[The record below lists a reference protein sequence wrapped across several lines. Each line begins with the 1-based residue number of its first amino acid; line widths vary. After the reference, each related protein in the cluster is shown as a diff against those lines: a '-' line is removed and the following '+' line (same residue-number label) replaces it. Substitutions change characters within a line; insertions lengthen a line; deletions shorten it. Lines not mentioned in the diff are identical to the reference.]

1 MKKKLWGISLAA
13 ALAIGL
19 TACGGS
25 QETADTQQAAP
36 STTAA
41 GTTKETENETE
52 AQAEETG
59 DEGGEGGMTWDM
71 AEEILTHISDP
82 RFPDLTVNVLDY
94 GAVADDDKL
103 DTQAIQKAI
112 DEVSEKGGGKVVIP
126 KGTYDTGAITL
137 KDNVNLCLEDKET
150 KLQFT
155 QDINH
160 DNYPL
165 VYSHWEGQPM
175 YNYSAFIYAKDAVN
189 IALTGQGTLD
199 GQAGDGTPWCWMS
212 RDYMTDYQDDDRTA
226 LINMNNDRVPVEE
239 RIFGEGHFLRP
250 NFIQVIGCENV
261 LVEGVTLLRSP
272 MWEVNPV
279 LCTNVT
285 VRGIH
290 ISTKAANNDGIDPE
304 SSNYVLIEDNY
315 FDTGDDCIAIKSGR
329 NADGRA
335 TNTPSQN
342 IIIRNNIFADGHGG
356 ITIGSEVSG
365 GVNNVFAD
373 NNQFNSPNLKY
384 ALRFKT
390 NAVRGGI
397 IENIYLRNTTIQS
410 VSDAVVHATMLYEE
424 GRHGDY
430 MPQFRNITIE
440 NLKSTGGDFGIF
452 VEAFEDV
459 PVTGLVMR
467 NVELN
472 EVENPLRAVNWEN
485 PVLENVVINGMK
497 YPAPSDT
504 RMDGIPSAGRVVKAD
519 SILLGG
525 DPASLNYTW
534 QVSDK
539 KDGTYETAGQGQEWT
554 LPEGLEGRYLK
565 VTASDENGNQNT
577 SIAYTILPTGPVCG
591 VEEGNALSGSVMRLA
606 AKGLL
611 DPAATVD
618 LGQEVTRY
626 DVAKMLAGM
635 WNLTQPKGDVE
646 LKDLTAKDGQYAIA
660 AAVIEK
666 GMMDLKDGAF
676 APEDPVTRQELAD
689 IAIKSCGAPYDE
701 TTFWATPTYD
711 DTDDIDV
718 YYHTNVATCDDFGF
732 MKAAEGNEFEPKK
745 NADFAIVIDVLD
757 KVAVYA
763 RR

>member
-1 MKKKLWGISLAA
+1 MIKKMWGISLAGV
-13 ALAIGL
+13 LAMGL
-19 TACGGS
+19 TACSGS
-25 QETADTQQAAP
+25 QEAADTQP
-36 STTAA
+36 SQTAVE
-41 GTTKETENETE
+41 TTKETETETQAE
-52 AQAEETG
+52 TKAQEETG
-59 DEGGEGGMTWDM
+59 DGGMTWDM

-82 RFPDLTVNVLDY
+82 EFPDLTVSVLDY
-94 GAVADDDKL
+94 GATADDGKL
-103 DTQAIQKAI
+103 DTEAIQKAI
-112 DEVSEKGGGKVVIP
+112 DEVSKKGGGKVVIP
-126 KGTYDTGAITL
+126 KGVYDTGAITL

-155 QDINH
+155 QEINH

-189 IALTGQGTLD
+189 IALTGEGTLD

-212 RDYMTDYQDDDRTA
+212 RDYMTDYQDEDRTA
-226 LINMNNDRVPVEE
+226 LINMNNNRVPIEE
-239 RIFGEGHFLRP
+239 RVFGEGHFLRP

-261 LVEGVTLLRSP
+261 LVEGITLLRSP

-390 NAVRGGI
+390 NAVRGGV

-430 MPQFRNITIE
+430 MPQFKNITIE

-472 EVENPLRAVNWEN
+472 EVENPLRAVNWED

-504 RMDGIPSAGRVVKAD
+504 RMDGIPSAGSVVKAD
-519 SILLGG
+519 AILLGG
-525 DPASLNYTW
+525 DPESLDYTW
-534 QVSDK
+534 QAADQ
-539 KDGTYETAGQGQEWT
+539 KDGTYETVGQGQEWT
-554 LPEGLEGRYLK
+554 LPEGLEGKYLK

-577 SIAYTILPTGPVCG
+577 SIAYTILTNGPVCG
-591 VEEGNALSGSVMRLA
+591 VEEGDALGDSVRRLA

-611 DPAATVD
+611 DPSVTVD
-618 LGQEVTRY
+618 LEKEVTRY

-646 LKDLTAKDGQYAIA
+646 LKDLTAQDEQYNIA

-711 DTDDIDV
+711 DLDEIDV

-732 MKAAEGNEFEPKK
+732 MKAAGGNTFEPKK
-745 NADFAIVIDVLD
+745 NADFAIVIEVLD
-757 KVAVYA
+757 KVAMYA

>member
-1 MKKKLWGISLAA
+1 MIKKMWGISLAGV
-13 ALAIGL
+13 LAMGL
-19 TACGGS
+19 TACSGS
-25 QETADTQQAAP
+25 QEAADIQPSQTAVE
-36 STTAA
+36 
-41 GTTKETENETE
+41 TTKETETETQAE
-52 AQAEETG
+52 TKAQEETG
-59 DEGGEGGMTWDM
+59 DGGMTWDM

-82 RFPDLTVNVLDY
+82 EFPDLTVSVLDY
-94 GAVADDDKL
+94 GATADDGKL
-103 DTQAIQKAI
+103 DTEAIQKAI
-112 DEVSEKGGGKVVIP
+112 DEVSKKGGGKVVIP
-126 KGTYDTGAITL
+126 KGVYDTGAITL

-155 QDINH
+155 QEINH

-189 IALTGQGTLD
+189 IALTGEGTLD

-212 RDYMTDYQDDDRTA
+212 RDYMTDYQDEDRTA
-226 LINMNNDRVPVEE
+226 LINMNNNRVPIEE
-239 RIFGEGHFLRP
+239 RVFGEGHFLRP

-261 LVEGVTLLRSP
+261 LVEGITLLRSP

-390 NAVRGGI
+390 NAVRGGV

-430 MPQFRNITIE
+430 MPQFKNITIE

-472 EVENPLRAVNWEN
+472 EVENPLRAVNWED

-504 RMDGIPSAGRVVKAD
+504 RMDGIPSAGSVVKAD
-519 SILLGG
+519 AILLGG
-525 DPASLNYTW
+525 DPESLDYTW
-534 QVSDK
+534 QTADQ
-539 KDGTYETAGQGQEWT
+539 KDGTYETVGQGQEWT
-554 LPEGLEGRYLK
+554 LPEGLEGKYLK

-577 SIAYTILPTGPVCG
+577 SIAYTILPNGPVCG
-591 VEEGNALSGSVMRLA
+591 VEAGDALGDSVRRLA
-606 AKGLL
+606 AKRLL
-611 DPAATVD
+611 DPSETVD
-618 LGQEVTRY
+618 LEKEVTRY

-646 LKDLTAKDGQYAIA
+646 LKDLTAQDEQYNIA

-676 APEDPVTRQELAD
+676 TPEDPVTRQELAD

-711 DTDDIDV
+711 DLDEIDV

-732 MKAAEGNEFEPKK
+732 MKAAGGNTFEPKK
-745 NADFAIVIDVLD
+745 NADFAIVIEVLD

>member
-1 MKKKLWGISLAA
+1 MIKKMWGISLAGV
-13 ALAIGL
+13 LAMGL
-19 TACGGS
+19 TACSGS
-25 QETADTQQAAP
+25 QEAADIQPSQTAVE
-36 STTAA
+36 
-41 GTTKETENETE
+41 TTKETETETQAE
-52 AQAEETG
+52 TKAQEETG
-59 DEGGEGGMTWDM
+59 DGGMTWDM

-82 RFPDLTVNVLDY
+82 EFPDLTVSVLDY
-94 GAVADDDKL
+94 GATADDGKL
-103 DTQAIQKAI
+103 DTEAIQKAI
-112 DEVSEKGGGKVVIP
+112 DEVSKKGGGKVVIP
-126 KGTYDTGAITL
+126 KGVYDTGAITL

-155 QDINH
+155 QEINH

-189 IALTGQGTLD
+189 IALTGEGTLD

-212 RDYMTDYQDDDRTA
+212 RDYMTDYQDEDRTA
-226 LINMNNDRVPVEE
+226 LINMNNNRVPIEE
-239 RIFGEGHFLRP
+239 RVFGEGHFLRP

-261 LVEGVTLLRSP
+261 LVEGITLLRSP

-390 NAVRGGI
+390 NAVRGGV

-430 MPQFRNITIE
+430 MPQFKNITIE

-472 EVENPLRAVNWEN
+472 EVENPLRAVNWED

-504 RMDGIPSAGRVVKAD
+504 RMDGIPSAGSVVKAD
-519 SILLGG
+519 AILLGG
-525 DPASLNYTW
+525 DPESLDYTW
-534 QVSDK
+534 QTADQ
-539 KDGTYETAGQGQEWT
+539 KDGTYETVGQGQEWT
-554 LPEGLEGRYLK
+554 LPEGLEGKYLK

-577 SIAYTILPTGPVCG
+577 SIAYTILSNGPVCG
-591 VEEGNALSGSVMRLA
+591 VEAGDALGDSVRRLA

-611 DPAATVD
+611 DPSETVD
-618 LGQEVTRY
+618 LEKEVTRY

-646 LKDLTAKDGQYAIA
+646 LKDLTAQDEQYNIA

-711 DTDDIDV
+711 DLDEIDV

-732 MKAAEGNEFEPKK
+732 MKAAGGNTFEPKK
-745 NADFAIVIDVLD
+745 NADFAIVIEVLD

>member
-1 MKKKLWGISLAA
+1 MMKKLWGVSLAA
-13 ALAIGL
+13 ALVTGL
-19 TACGGS
+19 TACSGS
-25 QETADTQQAAP
+25 PATTETQPVT
-36 STTAA
+36 TTAA
-41 GTTKETENETE
+41 ETVAETQETE
-52 AQAEETG
+52 AQTEPEKDEHG
-59 DEGGEGGMTWDM
+59 DESMSWDM
-71 AEEILTHISDP
+71 AEEILSHISDP
-82 RFPDLTVNVLDY
+82 VFPDYTVNVLDY
-94 GAVADDDKL
+94 GAVADDGEL
-103 DTQAIQKAI
+103 DTAAIQKAI
-112 DEVSEKGGGKVVIP
+112 DEVSQKGGGKVVIP

-150 KLQFT
+150 KVQFT
-155 QDINH
+155 QEISH
-160 DNYPL
+160 ENYPL

-189 IALTGQGTLD
+189 IALTGEGTLD

-226 LINMNNDRVPVEE
+226 LMNMNSNRVPIEE

-261 LVEGVTLLRSP
+261 LVEGITLLRSP

-365 GVNNVFAD
+365 GVRNVFAD

-390 NAVRGGI
+390 NAVRGGV

-430 MPQFRNITIE
+430 MPQFKNITIE

-452 VEAFEDV
+452 VEAFEEV

-472 EVENPLRAVNWEN
+472 EVENPLRAVNWQN

-504 RMDGIPSAGRVVKAD
+504 RMEGIPAAGMSVKAD
-519 SILLGG
+519 AILLGG
-525 DPASLNYTW
+525 DQTSLDYEW
-534 QVSDK
+534 MVSDE
-539 KDGTYETAGQGQEWT
+539 KDGTYKNAGEGMTWV
-554 LPEGLEGRYLK
+554 LPDGLEGKYLK
-565 VTASDENGNQNT
+565 VRASDANGNQNT

-591 VEEGNALSGSVMRLA
+591 VEKSSDLSDCVKRLA

-611 DPAATVD
+611 NPDENVELEKD
-618 LGQEVTRY
+618 VTRY
-626 DVAKMLAGM
+626 DVAVMLAGM
-635 WNLTQPKGDVE
+635 WNLTQPKGQVE
-646 LKDLTAKDGQYAIA
+646 LKDLTAQDEQYAIA

-676 APEDPVTRQELAD
+676 SPDEPVTRQELAD

-711 DTDDIDV
+711 DTEEIDV

-732 MKAAEGNEFEPKK
+732 MKADNANTFEPKK
-745 NADFAIVIDVLD
+745 NADFATVIDVLD

>member
-1 MKKKLWGISLAA
+1 MRKRVWGITLAA
-13 ALAIGL
+13 ALAVGL
-19 TACGGS
+19 TACAAGGK
-25 QETADTQQAAP
+25 TADTQTAAP
-36 STTAA
+36 SASA
-41 GTTKETENETE
+41 EAVKETERETE
-52 AQAEETG
+52 TAEEENG
-59 DEGGEGGMTWDM
+59 DSGMTWDM
-71 AEEILTHISDP
+71 ADEILSHISDP
-82 RFPDLTVNVLDY
+82 EFPDLTVNVLDY
-94 GAVADDDKL
+94 GAVADDGGL
-103 DTQAIQKAI
+103 DTEAIQTAI
-112 DEVSEKGGGKVVIP
+112 DEVSQKGGGKVVIP
-126 KGTYDTGAITL
+126 AGTYDTGAITL

-150 KLQFT
+150 RVQFT
-155 QDINH
+155 QDISH

-212 RDYMTDYQDDDRTA
+212 RDYMTDYQDEDRTA
-226 LINMNNDRVPVEE
+226 LINMNNSRVPVEE
-239 RIFGEGHFLRP
+239 RVFGEGHFLRP

-261 LVEGVTLLRSP
+261 LVEGITLLRSP

-356 ITIGSEVSG
+356 ITIGSEASG

-430 MPQFRNITIE
+430 MPQFKNITIE
-440 NLKSTGGDFGIF
+440 NLKSTGGNFGIF
-452 VEAFEDV
+452 VEAFEEV

-472 EVENPLRAVNWEN
+472 DVENPLRAVNWQD

-504 RMDGIPSAGRVVKAD
+504 RMEGIPAAGLTVEGDA
-519 SILLGG
+519 ILLGG
-525 DPASLNYTW
+525 DPAALNYTW
-534 QVSDK
+534 LVADD
-539 KDGTYETAGQGQEWT
+539 KDGTYENAGEGREWVI
-554 LPEGLEGRYLK
+554 PEGLEGKFLK
-565 VTASDENGNQNT
+565 VMASDGSGNQNT
-577 SIAYTILPTGPVCG
+577 SIAYAILPKGPVCN
-591 VEEGNALSGSVMRLA
+591 VEEGSELGACVKRLA

-611 DPAATVD
+611 NTAEDVAPEK
-618 LGQEVTRY
+618 EVTRY
-626 DVAKMLAGM
+626 DVARMLAGM
-635 WNLTQPKGDVE
+635 WNLTGPEGQVE
-646 LKDLTAKDGQYAIA
+646 LKDMTPQDERYAIA
-660 AAVIEK
+660 AAVAEK

-676 APEDPVTRQELAD
+676 CPDEPVARQELAD

-711 DTDDIDV
+711 DTEEIDV
-718 YYHTNVATCDDFGF
+718 YYHTNVATCNDFGF
-732 MKAAEGNEFEPKK
+732 MAAASGNTFEPRK
-745 NADFAIVIDVLD
+745 NADFATVIEVLD